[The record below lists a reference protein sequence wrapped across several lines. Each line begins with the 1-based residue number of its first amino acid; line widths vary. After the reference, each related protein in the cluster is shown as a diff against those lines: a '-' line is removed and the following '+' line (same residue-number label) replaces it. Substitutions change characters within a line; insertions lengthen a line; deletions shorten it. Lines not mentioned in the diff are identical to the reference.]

1 MTVPRFLLDTSTA
14 IEVLRGRRPDLR
26 ERFNAHAEELVTST
40 VVATELLYGA
50 NRSTAPDRLRRHV
63 EWLLDLA
70 EPLTFDEAAAT
81 HAADVRAELAAAGTP
96 IGSYDTL
103 IAGHARSRGLLVIT
117 QNAKDFARVPGLRC
131 TEWA

>member
-14 IEVLRGRRPDLR
+14 IEVLRGRRPEMR
-26 ERFNAHAEELVTST
+26 GRFNAHASELVTST

-50 NRSTAPDRLRRHV
+50 NRSSDPDQLRRQV

-70 EPLTFDEAAAT
+70 PPLSFDEAAAS
-81 HAADVRAELAAAGTP
+81 HAADARAELAASGTP

-103 IAGHARSRGLLVIT
+103 IAGHARSRGLIVVT
-117 QNAKDFARVPGLRC
+117 QNLKDFDRVPGLRS
-131 TEWA
+131 TNWS